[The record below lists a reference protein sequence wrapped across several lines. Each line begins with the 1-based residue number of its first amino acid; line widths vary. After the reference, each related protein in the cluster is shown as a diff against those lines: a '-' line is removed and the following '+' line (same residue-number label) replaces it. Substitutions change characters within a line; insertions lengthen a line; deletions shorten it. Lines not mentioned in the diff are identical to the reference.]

1 MRFAINVFV
10 TKQQPVTLTHTLGAQ
25 MSHSHLPISSLHF
38 GMVDLFS
45 LRRSFG
51 PGAVLEMTA
60 KPFACR
66 FQRDARPNVNTRS
79 VFAELAVELG
89 LREVES

>member
-1 MRFAINVFV
+1 
-10 TKQQPVTLTHTLGAQ
+10 

-38 GMVDLFS
+38 GMVDLLS
-45 LRRSFG
+45 LRRSM
-51 PGAVLEMTA
+51 PGAELEMTS
-60 KPFACR
+60 KPFTNCQREACCP
-66 FQRDARPNVNTRS
+66 RDAQPNVNTRS

>member
-1 MRFAINVFV
+1 
-10 TKQQPVTLTHTLGAQ
+10 
-25 MSHSHLPISSLHF
+25 MSSGPHLPLAELHF
-38 GMVDLFS
+38 SMVDLIG
-45 LRRSFG
+45 LRRSM
-51 PGAVLEMTA
+51 PTAILEATF

>member
-1 MRFAINVFV
+1 
-10 TKQQPVTLTHTLGAQ
+10 

-38 GMVDLFS
+38 GMVDLFT
-45 LRRSFG
+45 LRRSM
-51 PGAVLEMTA
+51 PGAELEMTS

-66 FQRDARPNVNTRS
+66 FQRDAQPNVNTRS